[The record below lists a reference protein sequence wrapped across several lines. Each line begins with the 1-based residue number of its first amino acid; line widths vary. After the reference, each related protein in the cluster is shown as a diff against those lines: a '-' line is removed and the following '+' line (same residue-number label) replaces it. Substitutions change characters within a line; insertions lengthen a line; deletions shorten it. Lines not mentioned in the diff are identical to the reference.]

1 MTLRESLPRFA
12 AHLDAERG
20 LSANTR
26 RAYLGD
32 LEELVAVLE
41 ASGCTEPA
49 SLELE
54 HLRGWLWDGAQRGL
68 AGASLARRSAAARAW
83 TAWLSKGLGLE
94 VDPGAR
100 LRAPKAQQR
109 LPRVLSRGQM
119 DGILESLAV
128 RAAGD
133 DPVALRDLAVV
144 ELLYASA
151 LRVSELVGID
161 VPDIDAARL
170 TVRVTGKGSKE
181 RVVPFG
187 VPAARA
193 LQAYLDRGRPALL
206 AAAKPIAKSAGQP
219 AGQSAATPA
228 GSTDDP
234 GVALPA
240 AAPVG
245 TTPDPRAL
253 LLNSRGA
260 RLGSRTVY
268 GLVAALLEGVPGSGP
283 SGPHALRHTA
293 ATHLLDG
300 GADLRAVQ
308 EMLGHASLGTTQI
321 YTHVSNERLREA
333 YRTAHPRA

>member
-1 MTLRESLPRFA
+1 MTLRESLLRFA

-41 ASGCTEPA
+41 AGGCTEPA

-83 TAWLSKGLGLE
+83 TAWLSKRLGLE
-94 VDPGAR
+94 IDPGAR

-119 DGILESLAV
+119 DGILGSLAV

-133 DPVALRDLAVV
+133 DPAALRDLAVV

-161 VPDIDAARL
+161 VPDLDAARL
-170 TVRVTGKGSKE
+170 MVRVTGKGSKE

-206 AAAKPIAKSAGQP
+206 AAA
-219 AGQSAATPA
+219 
-228 GSTDDP
+228 
-234 GVALPA
+234 
-240 AAPVG
+240 G
-245 TTPDPRAL
+245 TASEPTAL

-260 RLGSRTVY
+260 RLGARAVY

>member
-12 AHLDAERG
+12 AHLDDERG
-20 LSANTR
+20 LSANTQ

-41 ASGCTEPA
+41 ASGCTELA

-83 TAWLSKGLGLE
+83 TAWLSKRLGLE

-119 DGILESLAV
+119 DGVLESLAA
-128 RAAGD
+128 RAASD
-133 DPVALRDLAVV
+133 DPAALRDLAVV

-170 TVRVTGKGSKE
+170 TVRVTGKGAKE

-206 AAAKPIAKSAGQP
+206 TAHGSPP
-219 AGQSAATPA
+219 APE
-228 GSTDDP
+228 
-234 GVALPA
+234 
-240 AAPVG
+240 
-245 TTPDPRAL
+245 PRPL

-260 RLGSRTVY
+260 RLGTRAVY
-268 GLVAALLEGVPGSGP
+268 RLVAALLEGVPGSGP